1 MFLNYFKEEY
11 DMYKEG
17 MVQESVK
24 KIESALLWDLAL
36 CELNQ
41 IEQVLRDI
49 YDDAYEAGK
58 DSVDVSD
65 LVDVE

>member
-1 MFLNYFKEEY
+1 MW
-11 DMYKEG
+11 MYKEG
-17 MVQESVK
+17 SVQETIK
-24 KIESALLWDLAL
+24 KIEGVLLWDLTL

-41 IEQVLRDI
+41 FEGILRDF
-49 YDDAYEAGK
+49 YDAAYEAGK